1 MSQKSDTQVRFRTS
15 IGGQALMEGIL
26 MRGPDKQA
34 VVCRTKD
41 GIVEKTEPIK
51 PLKERCA
58 LFGWPIVR
66 GVAVFADSMLKGMR
80 ALTYSASLLPE
91 DEQEEPTK
99 FDIWLDKKLGSERAE
114 KAVIALAAVLGVLL
128 AIGLFIFLP
137 TFLIGL
143 IPGLEGEFALRNLLE
158 GLLKLVILLVY
169 LYLCS
174 RMKDMKRLFSY
185 HGAEHKTIFCYEKGL
200 PLTVENVRPQ
210 SRFHPRCGTSF
221 LFVVIVVSI
230 FLSIVIFTPL
240 QIKNTLLRMVLH
252 LVLLPIIVGVTY
264 EFNRYVGGHDNA
276 LCRALRAPGMWMQ
289 NFTTFEPDESM
300 IEVAITALKLVLP
313 REKGADA
320 W

>member
-221 LFVVIVVSI
+221 LLVAIIVGILVG
-230 FLSIVIFTPL
+230 L
-240 QIKNTLLRMVLH
+240 QIQIDNTLLRMLCR
-252 LVLLPIIVGVTY
+252 LALLPLIVGISY
-264 EFNRYVGGHDNA
+264 EINRWAGRHDNVLSSVLSWPGRQLQHLTTSEPDDGMMECA
-276 LCRALRAPGMWMQ
+276 IRAL
-289 NFTTFEPDESM
+289 E
-300 IEVAITALKLVLP
+300 LVIP
-313 REKGADA
+313 EQRGSDA

>member
-221 LFVVIVVSI
+221 LLVAIIVGILVGLLI
-230 FLSIVIFTPL
+230 
-240 QIKNTLLRMVLH
+240 QIDNTLLRMLCR
-252 LVLLPIIVGVTY
+252 LALLPLIVGISY
-264 EFNRYVGGHDNA
+264 EINRWAGRHDNV
-276 LCRALRAPGMWMQ
+276 LSSVLSWPGRQ
-289 NFTTFEPDESM
+289 LQHLTTKEPDDGM
-300 IEVAITALKLVLP
+300 IECAIRAMELVIP
-313 REKGADA
+313 EEKGADA

>member
-210 SRFHPRCGTSF
+210 SRFHP
-221 LFVVIVVSI
+221 
-230 FLSIVIFTPL
+230 PL
-240 QIKNTLLRMVLH
+240 RHQF
-252 LVLLPIIVGVTY
+252 PA
-264 EFNRYVGGHDNA
+264 GGHHSGHPGGAADTDRQHPAAHA
-276 LCRALRAPGMWMQ
+276 LPPG
-289 NFTTFEPDESM
+289 PAAADSRH
-300 IEVAITALKLVLP
+300 KL
-313 REKGADA
+313 
-320 W
+320 

>member
-51 PLKERCA
+51 PFKERCA

-221 LFVVIVVSI
+221 LLVVIVLGI
-230 FLSIVIFTPL
+230 FAGLFIQVDS
-240 QIKNTLLRMVLH
+240 TLLRFALR
-252 LVLLPIIVGVTY
+252 LLLLPVIVCAAYELNRWAGRHDTNIVSRIVTWPGKQLQHLTTN
-264 EFNRYVGGHDNA
+264 EPDDGMIECA
-276 LCRALRAPGMWMQ
+276 IRAL
-289 NFTTFEPDESM
+289 E
-300 IEVAITALKLVLP
+300 LVIP
-313 REKGADA
+313 EEKGKDA

>member
-66 GVAVFADSMLKGMR
+66 GVAVFADSMLKGIR
-80 ALTYSASLLPE
+80 ALTYTASLLPE

-221 LFVVIVVSI
+221 LLVAIIVGILVGLLI
-230 FLSIVIFTPL
+230 
-240 QIKNTLLRMVLH
+240 QIDNTLLRMLCR
-252 LVLLPIIVGVTY
+252 LALLPLIVGISY
-264 EFNRYVGGHDNA
+264 EINRWAGRHDNVLSSVLSWPGRQLQHLTTSEPDDGMMECA
-276 LCRALRAPGMWMQ
+276 IRAL
-289 NFTTFEPDESM
+289 E
-300 IEVAITALKLVLP
+300 LVIP
-313 REKGADA
+313 EQRGSDA

>member
-51 PLKERCA
+51 PLRERCV

-221 LFVVIVVSI
+221 LLVAIIVGILVGLLI
-230 FLSIVIFTPL
+230 
-240 QIKNTLLRMVLH
+240 QIDNTLLRMLCR
-252 LVLLPIIVGVTY
+252 LALLPLIVGISY
-264 EFNRYVGGHDNA
+264 EINRWAGRHDNVLSSVLSWPGRQLQHLTTSEPDDGMMECA
-276 LCRALRAPGMWMQ
+276 IRAL
-289 NFTTFEPDESM
+289 E
-300 IEVAITALKLVLP
+300 LVIP
-313 REKGADA
+313 EQRGSDA

>member
-221 LFVVIVVSI
+221 LLVAIIVGILVGLLI
-230 FLSIVIFTPL
+230 
-240 QIKNTLLRMVLH
+240 QIDNTLLRMLCR
-252 LVLLPIIVGVTY
+252 LALLPLIVGISY
-264 EFNRYVGGHDNA
+264 EINRWAGRHDNVLSSVLSWPGRQLQHLTTSEPDDGMMECA
-276 LCRALRAPGMWMQ
+276 IRAL
-289 NFTTFEPDESM
+289 E
-300 IEVAITALKLVLP
+300 LVIP
-313 REKGADA
+313 EQRGSDA